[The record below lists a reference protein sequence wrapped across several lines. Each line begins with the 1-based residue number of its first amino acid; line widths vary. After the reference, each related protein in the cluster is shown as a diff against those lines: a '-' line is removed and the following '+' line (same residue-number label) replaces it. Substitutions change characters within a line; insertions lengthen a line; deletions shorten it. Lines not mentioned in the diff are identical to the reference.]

1 MFVHKDL
8 SEVVQNE
15 ESEPVLKIVREWM
28 TRTNIR
34 NGNSQ
39 DLNSHHDLTFHRNGK
54 FSRQIILV
62 ELLDLS

>member
-34 NGNSQ
+34 NGNS
-39 DLNSHHDLTFHRNGK
+39 
-54 FSRQIILV
+54 
-62 ELLDLS
+62 